1 MSKLSNKDNRQA
13 TKAAVY
19 EQLAKIGKALGSARR
34 VEIIDLLAQV
44 EHTVEHLADKTGLS
58 VASVSQHLQVLKQAN
73 LVDVRREGTYAF
85 YRLADKEVLD
95 VWFDMTRLAQSRL
108 LEIEHILNTNVPER
122 KELAYI
128 SLDELVSRMEHNEV
142 VLLDARP
149 PDEYAAGHIPGALS
163 MPSEATT
170 LNLPAERDIVAY
182 CRTSYCLL
190 SDDLAL
196 YLKHHGYSVS
206 RLQGGILDWQAAGL
220 PVESSE

>member
-1 MSKLSNKDNRQA
+1 MSKKDNRQA

-34 VEIIDLLAQV
+34 VEIIDLLAQA

-85 YRLADKEVLD
+85 YSLADKEVLD
-95 VWFDMTRLAQSRL
+95 VWYGMTRLAQSRL

-128 SLDELVSRMEHNEV
+128 SLEELVSRLEQDEV
-142 VLLDARP
+142 MLLDARP

-170 LNLPAERDIVAY
+170 IDLPAERDIVAY

-196 YLKHHGYSVS
+196 YLKHRGYSVR

-220 PVESSE
+220 PIERSE